1 MRLSLIV
8 AVARN
13 GVIGRDGGLAWKI
26 SDDLKRFKEV
36 TTGHPVI
43 MGRKTFDSIGKPL
56 PNRINIVVSRS
67 MKEREG
73 VIVARSIGR
82 AIELAKASARGVSV
96 DEAFVIGGADL
107 YEKTLPAANRIYLTK
122 VEADV
127 EGDVRFPLFDE
138 SQWERRLVGRAKK
151 SDRNQHAC
159 DFFILER
166 R

>member
-13 GVIGRDGGLAWKI
+13 GVIGKGGNLAWKI
-26 SDDLKRFKEV
+26 SDDLKFFRET

-56 PNRINIVVSRS
+56 PKRTNIVISRT
-67 MKEREG
+67 MKERDG
-73 VIVARSIGR
+73 VHVART
-82 AIELAKASARGVSV
+82 IESALEFARCEAKKMGV

-107 YEKTLPAANRIYLTK
+107 YEKTLPLADRLYLTE

-127 EGDVRFPLFDE
+127 DGDVRFPAIDPSE
-138 SQWERRLVGRAKK
+138 WSRRSAGRAEK
-151 SDRNQHAC
+151 SDRNDHAC
-159 DFFILER
+159 AFFVLDR
-166 R
+166 L

>member
-13 GVIGRDGGLAWKI
+13 GVIGKDGGLAWKI
-26 SDDLKRFKEV
+26 SDDLKRFKEA
-36 TTGHPVI
+36 TTGHPII

-67 MKEREG
+67 MKDRGG
-73 VIVARSIGR
+73 VIVARSIGQ
-82 AIELAKASARGVSV
+82 AVDVAKAAATDMDV

-107 YEKTLPAANRIYLTK
+107 YEMTLAVADRIYLTK
-122 VEADV
+122 VDADV
-127 EGDVRFPLFDE
+127 DGDVRFPRFDE
-138 SQWERRLVGRAKK
+138 AQWDKRPAGRAEK
-151 SDRNQHAC
+151 SARNEHAC
-159 DFFILER
+159 EFFILDR